1 MLALTLSGGSEM
13 KFLRFLLF
21 LLCLE
26 FRSIYSEPPVDWI
39 DIPHADYK
47 VILATEEVEIECLNQ
62 LISKY
67 HSINKSSLKVQ
78 LSRIELLEAISNYL
92 ESLASQEKFL
102 NQKNTILLLKK
113 TVQSKRGYLKQ
124 MLEIPSDEAISSY
137 HLDYPPLLGT
147 DYEVISLR
155 NNISYSLK
163 MKEFWGKFWLESI
176 DPCHRRLANF
186 YQFWLDTNPVSISY
200 QSFFLWLESQ
210 PVSKNV
216 PIVEYYSNTQLKSCC
231 IEIIEGHL
239 RKSDTHELVN
249 TDSTKRN
256 LFIIDLSKDLY
267 LEAYKEGVWHT
278 SLSCGK
284 PILGAGL
291 LQIEQ
296 GIIKVIAFESGHY
309 LPSGKQNFQVLQILR
324 EKGACIKDPLEVIY
338 FEDRNKYKVFLSAHH
353 LKEYLHFNEALHET
367 SKRELI
373 SLNEF

>member
-1 MLALTLSGGSEM
+1 M

-21 LLCLE
+21 LLCLG
-26 FRSIYSEPPVDWI
+26 FRSIYSELTVDWI

-47 VILATEEVEIECLNQ
+47 VILETEEVEIERLNQ
-62 LISKY
+62 LISNY
-67 HSINKSSLKVQ
+67 HSIDKSSLKVQ
-78 LSRIELLEAISNYL
+78 SNRIELLEAISNYL
-92 ESLASQEKFL
+92 EQLASQEKFL
-102 NQKNTILLLKK
+102 NQKKTILLLKK
-113 TVQSKRGYLKQ
+113 TVQSKKRYLKQ
-124 MLEIPSDEAISSY
+124 ILEIPSDEAISSC
-137 HLDYPPLLGT
+137 HLDHSSLPET

-186 YQFWLDTNPVSISY
+186 YQFWLDTNPVSKSY

-216 PIVEYYSNTQLKSCC
+216 PIVEYYSDTKLKSCC

-249 TDSTKRN
+249 TDPAKRN
-256 LFIIDLSKDLY
+256 LFIIDLSKNLY

-278 SLSCGK
+278 SLSCGN

-309 LPSGKQNFQVLQILR
+309 LPSGKQNFQVLQILQ

-338 FEDRNKYKVFLSAHH
+338 FEDRNKYRGFLSANH
-353 LKEYLHFNEALHET
+353 LKEYQHFNEALHET

-373 SLNEF
+373 SSNEF